1 MITHAGERVLA
12 LLGYEIVESD
22 LKSESMRELRRINYA
37 PQRGAIT
44 KN

>member
-1 MITHAGERVLA
+1 VLA

-22 LKSESMRELRRINYA
+22 LKNRSMRELRLINYA
-37 PQRGAIT
+37 PQRVAIT